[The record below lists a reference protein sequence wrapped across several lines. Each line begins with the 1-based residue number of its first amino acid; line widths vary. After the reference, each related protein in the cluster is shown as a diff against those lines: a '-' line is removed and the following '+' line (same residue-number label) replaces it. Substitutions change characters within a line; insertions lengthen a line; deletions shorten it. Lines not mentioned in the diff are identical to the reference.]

1 MATLIHN
8 ARIYVE
14 RGVFAEA
21 LLEVDGIIR
30 AVGTLAEV
38 EAAAPA
44 CVTRRDAKG
53 RTIVPGFNDSH
64 QHLLNTGIALADI
77 RLGDCRSI
85 AEVQDVARRWIAE
98 NNPAPGTVIH
108 GMRWNQDYFAEGR
121 LLTAADLDEI
131 STEHPIIFD
140 RACGHLLT
148 CNTLAMQMAGITRDS
163 VAPEGGTIERDADGN
178 PNGVFTENAR
188 QAVRSLMASRS
199 VEETV
204 RLIRTGMAHAAQC
217 GVTSVQTCDLRGR
230 DWETTLEAYNQ
241 VAADQ
246 PLTRVWHQSSFQEPE
261 GYRRF
266 LERGCVMGSGTPFNR
281 FGPLKLFIDG
291 SLGARTALMRAPYA
305 DDPSTCGVEVLT
317 PAQIDELVGLANSH
331 NCGGVAH
338 AIGDLAIERMLDA
351 FDAHAP
357 GDGTNPLRNG
367 IVHVQITDRA
377 LVERFTKND
386 ILALVQPIFLHY
398 DTQIVEDRVG
408 AELAGT
414 SYAFGSMHRLGI
426 HMSFGT
432 DSPIEDMNPFEN
444 IYCAVTRRTLQGKP
458 EGGFH
463 PEECL
468 DVETAVDAYTIESAY
483 ATFEENVKGRLM
495 PGYYADLV
503 ILSDDIFTVPHDAIK
518 SIRAVATMVDG
529 RWVHDT
535 EA

>member
-8 ARIYVE
+8 ARIYVN

-21 LLEVDGIIR
+21 LLEVDGVIR
-30 AVGTLAEV
+30 AVGTLAEC
-38 EAAAPA
+38 EAAAPEG
-44 CVTRRDAKG
+44 VTRRDAQS
-53 RTIVPGFNDSH
+53 RTIVPGFIDSH

-85 AEVQDVARRWIAE
+85 ADVQETARRWIAE
-98 NNPAPGTVIH
+98 NKPAPGTVIH

-121 LLTAADLDEI
+121 LLTAADLDAI

-148 CNTLAMQMAGITRDS
+148 CNTLAMEMAGVTRET

-188 QAVRSLMASRS
+188 AMIRSLMASRS
-199 VEETV
+199 VAETV
-204 RLIRTGMAHAAQC
+204 KLIRTGMAHAAET
-217 GVTSVQTCDLRGR
+217 GVTSVHTCDLRGR
-230 DWETTLEAYNQ
+230 DWETTLAAYEE
-241 VAADQ
+241 VAANN

-266 LERGCVMGSGTPFNR
+266 LERGCVMGKGSPFNR

-291 SLGARTALMRAPYA
+291 SLGARTALMRCPYA
-305 DDPSTCGVEVLT
+305 DDPSTTGVEVLSL
-317 PAQIDELVGLANSH
+317 AQIDELVGIANE
-331 NCGGVAH
+331 NGCGVVAH
-338 AIGDLAIERMLDA
+338 AIGDLAVERMLDA
-351 FDAHAP
+351 FDNHAK
-357 GDGTNPLRNG
+357 GDGTNLLRNG
-367 IVHVQITDRA
+367 VIHVQITDRA

-386 ILALVQPIFLHY
+386 TLALVQPIFLHY

-414 SYAFGSMHRLGI
+414 SYAFGTMARLGI

-444 IYCAVTRRTLQGKP
+444 IYCAVTRKTLQGAP

-468 DVETAVDAYTIESAY
+468 DVEAAVDAYTLEGAY
-483 ATFEENVKGRLM
+483 ASFEENVKGRLL

-518 SIRAVATMVDG
+518 SIRPVATMVDG
-529 RWVHDT
+529 RWVYDT